1 MLKSGLF
8 RSGHRMSANKT
19 VIHTKFFNSFMDWS
33 FDTSCICDDT
43 VIRNY
48 IFQIFQIF
56 YIVFY
61 RCTEKDII
69 AGTVS
74 LILFFQYSVD
84 GVTAECCSQ
93 SFFVFCVCQNMIIW
107 MKFADRFCD
116 RSSDKAKPDKTNGFH
131 DV

>member
-69 AGTVS
+69 AGMVS
-74 LILFFQYSVD
+74 LILFFQYS
-84 GVTAECCSQ
+84 
-93 SFFVFCVCQNMIIW
+93 I
-107 MKFADRFCD
+107 DRI
-116 RSSDKAKPDKTNGFH
+116 T
-131 DV
+131 V